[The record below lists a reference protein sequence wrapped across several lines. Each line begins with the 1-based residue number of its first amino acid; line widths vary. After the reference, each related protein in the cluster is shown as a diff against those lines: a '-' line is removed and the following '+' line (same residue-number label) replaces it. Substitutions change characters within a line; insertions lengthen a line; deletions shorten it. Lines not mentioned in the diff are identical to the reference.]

1 MVAAMLLLFQVR
13 EASHY
18 FMSVGNIHFS
28 MRKALVILILV
39 ANLTAKGQ
47 SRIFISAGAATSL
60 GGTID
65 TFLASN
71 RTAATI
77 DAEYEKK
84 IIGTMSVLTGVSWYG
99 VGYKYDGTGF
109 ASNSSS
115 FSANYLAVPV
125 MARWNMVNKNML
137 HLDFGIVT
145 SWMAQAHLTENYTR
159 FGFPQKADGDIAAY
173 SNRLLIGAKFQET
186 ILLNRFTLT
195 LYYMVTFKG
204 QNTVKNLPEHW
215 PLNQQQ
221 SPYLQSNGYSDYS
234 MLGFRVGLQLK

>member
-1 MVAAMLLLFQVR
+1 MVVAMSLPFQVP
-13 EASHY
+13 EALRYS
-18 FMSVGNIHFS
+18 MSVGNMHFS
-28 MRKALVILILV
+28 MSKAVVIFLLVV
-39 ANLTAKGQ
+39 NLTASGQ
-47 SRIFISAGAATSL
+47 SRIFISAGSATSL

-71 RTAATI
+71 RTAPTI

-84 IIGTMSVLTGVSWYG
+84 IIGAMSVLTGASWYG
-99 VGYKYDGTGF
+99 VGYQYDGTGF
-109 ASNSSS
+109 ASNTSS
-115 FSANYLAVPV
+115 FRAYYLAAPI
-125 MARWNMVNKNML
+125 MARWNMFNKNMF

-234 MLGFRVGLQLK
+234 MLGFRVGLRLK

>member
-1 MVAAMLLLFQVR
+1 MHSRMKKLLIFLLLIESLAAM
-13 EASHY
+13 
-18 FMSVGNIHFS
+18 
-28 MRKALVILILV
+28 
-39 ANLTAKGQ
+39 GQ

-60 GGTID
+60 GGSTD
-65 TFLASN
+65 TFFASN
-71 RTAATI
+71 RTATTI
-77 DAEYEKK
+77 DAEYERK
-84 IIGTMSVLTGVSWYG
+84 IIGTMSVLTGASWYG
-99 VGYKYDGTGF
+99 VGYQYNGTGF
-109 ASNSSS
+109 ASNTSS
-115 FSANYLAVPV
+115 FSANYLAVPL

-137 HLDFGIVT
+137 YLDFGIVT
-145 SWMAQAHLTENYTR
+145 SWMAQAHLMENYTR

-234 MLGFRVGLQLK
+234 MLGIRVGLRLK